1 LLHFL
6 QTSYKDS
13 SLLFYCF
20 AYSSSF
26 STTVKE
32 NAIPDNAQY
41 NTSVLDKQNE
51 ASKKMSKIPVIGFN
65 LYRNMG
71 NSSIPPMNSITEIIM
86 KPLLSLDNRNETD
99 NSSASNERIVTS
111 PSATE
116 DSAAKVNEIPDNV
129 QYNTSVLDKQNEASK
144 KMSKIPV
151 IGFNLYRN
159 MGNSSIPPMN
169 SITDIIMKPLLS
181 LDNRNET
188 DNSSASN
195 ERIVTSPSAT
205 EDSAAKVN
213 ENPDNVQYNTS
224 VLDKQNEASKK
235 MQFINLFLT
244 INIPFHGLL
253 EFDIIRLCFKSCC
266 FIALLILRLLTQEL
280 TFPDRSRNRTKCLM
294 SETVYPATVKEIIP
308 DHPQNR
314 TWPSLNETVYPSA
327 VKENG
332 ISDSTQIKTS
342 VLGKQKE
349 ASKKM
354 HKIPIIRSKLYRTM
368 GNSLVSPMNS
378 LDEVIIK
385 PLHSLDSR
393 DETDNST
400 DMMTPNIPLK
410 KSFTASN
417 ERIVTSSSATEDL
430 AAKENAIPDNTQYNT
445 SVLDKQNEASKKMS
459 KIPDIGVNLYGNMG
473 NSSVPPM
480 NFITEIIMK
489 PLLSLDNRNETVNS
503 SGMMIPNIV
512 LKRSFT
518 ASSERIVTSP
528 PATDDS
534 NDESGAN
541 TTVISS
547 AVSKNENDTSSS
559 ATEGSS
565 EQSEINGTLASYE
578 FSKNESEP
586 LSTLTTSSVKV
597 PDNASAETQV
607 ETNGTELL
615 LNVSNIETETS
626 VPETTDVTEQSDETI
641 ASVEST
647 SVPQE
652 KNETSIYSSTLT
664 TSSAHVPN
672 DASAEAQEETNGT
685 VPLSNIAKNTNETLT
700 SSTISGKVSNNTSA
714 TAEALQNLTYIRL
727 FSGTYFYGF
736 CFANRCAFEC
746 SAVNQWSYWTPCS
759 GVPGKSFEQR
769 MRVIAFLDHD
779 NTSCFMALEMRK
791 CNMVK
796 SVAEC
801 KYSTWNAWSE
811 CTGPCNNRTR
821 TRTREVIWPTSL
833 IRHNCNVQAL
843 SETRSCPSTCLH
855 EFVEKACNQ
864 TAGINGVHGINN
876 TRWYYLCGEKPILAQ
891 CGKNEYFDEQQR
903 RGARFLVDVVHIA
916 QTVQFL
922 NGHQFSPVRIFASTI
937 RQTFLCRLPLGSA
950 DHSFDV
956 LLGTELQSFA
966 KQLVHTSSESV
977 F

>member
-1 LLHFL
+1 
-6 QTSYKDS
+6 
-13 SLLFYCF
+13 
-20 AYSSSF
+20 
-26 STTVKE
+26 
-32 NAIPDNAQY
+32 
-41 NTSVLDKQNE
+41 
-51 ASKKMSKIPVIGFN
+51 
-65 LYRNMG
+65 
-71 NSSIPPMNSITEIIM
+71 
-86 KPLLSLDNRNETD
+86 
-99 NSSASNERIVTS
+99 
-111 PSATE
+111 
-116 DSAAKVNEIPDNV
+116 
-129 QYNTSVLDKQNEASK
+129 
-144 KMSKIPV
+144 
-151 IGFNLYRN
+151 
-159 MGNSSIPPMN
+159 
-169 SITDIIMKPLLS
+169 
-181 LDNRNET
+181 
-188 DNSSASN
+188 
-195 ERIVTSPSAT
+195 
-205 EDSAAKVN
+205 
-213 ENPDNVQYNTS
+213 
-224 VLDKQNEASKK
+224 
-235 MQFINLFLT
+235 
-244 INIPFHGLL
+244 
-253 EFDIIRLCFKSCC
+253 
-266 FIALLILRLLTQEL
+266 
-280 TFPDRSRNRTKCLM
+280 M
-294 SETVYPATVKEIIP
+294 SESVYPATVKEIIP

-445 SVLDKQNEASKKMS
+445 SVLDKKNEASKKML
-459 KIPDIGVNLYGNMG
+459 KIPVIGFNLYGNMG
-473 NSSVPPM
+473 NSSIPPM
-480 NFITEIIMK
+480 NSITEIIMK

-503 SGMMIPNIV
+503 RGMMTPNIV

-528 PATDDS
+528 PATDNS

-578 FSKNESEP
+578 FAKNESEP

-652 KNETSIYSSTLT
+652 KNETSTYSSTLT
-664 TSSAHVPN
+664 TSSAHVPD
-672 DASAEAQEETNGT
+672 DASAEAQEETDGT
-685 VPLSNIAKNTNETLT
+685 VPLSNIAMNTNETLT
-700 SSTISGKVSNNTSA
+700 SSTISGKVSNDTSA
-714 TAEALQNLTYIRL
+714 TVEALQNLTYSRL

-791 CNMVK
+791 CNIVK
-796 SVAEC
+796 SVA
-801 KYSTWNAWSE
+801 
-811 CTGPCNNRTR
+811 
-821 TRTREVIWPTSL
+821 
-833 IRHNCNVQAL
+833 
-843 SETRSCPSTCLH
+843 

-891 CGKNEYFDEQQR
+891 CGKNEYFDEQQKR
-903 RGARFLVDVVHIA
+903 CV
-916 QTVQFL
+916 
-922 NGHQFSPVRIFASTI
+922 STE
-937 RQTFLCRLPLGSA
+937 
-950 DHSFDV
+950 H
-956 LLGTELQSFA
+956 
-966 KQLVHTSSESV
+966 
-977 F
+977 

>member
-1 LLHFL
+1 MIGLCCIFYKLHTRTLVVISELL
-6 QTSYKDS
+6 D
-13 SLLFYCF
+13 
-20 AYSSSF
+20 
-26 STTVKE
+26 
-32 NAIPDNAQY
+32 
-41 NTSVLDKQNE
+41 
-51 ASKKMSKIPVIGFN
+51 
-65 LYRNMG
+65 
-71 NSSIPPMNSITEIIM
+71 
-86 KPLLSLDNRNETD
+86 
-99 NSSASNERIVTS
+99 
-111 PSATE
+111 
-116 DSAAKVNEIPDNV
+116 
-129 QYNTSVLDKQNEASK
+129 
-144 KMSKIPV
+144 
-151 IGFNLYRN
+151 
-159 MGNSSIPPMN
+159 
-169 SITDIIMKPLLS
+169 
-181 LDNRNET
+181 
-188 DNSSASN
+188 
-195 ERIVTSPSAT
+195 
-205 EDSAAKVN
+205 
-213 ENPDNVQYNTS
+213 
-224 VLDKQNEASKK
+224 
-235 MQFINLFLT
+235 
-244 INIPFHGLL
+244 
-253 EFDIIRLCFKSCC
+253 FDIIRLCFKSCC

-314 TWPSLNETVYPSA
+314 TWSSLNETVYPSA

-349 ASKKM
+349 AWKKM

-385 PLHSLDSR
+385 PLLSVDSR
-393 DETDNST
+393 NETDNST

-417 ERIVTSSSATEDL
+417 ERIVTPPSATEDL
-430 AAKENAIPDNTQYNT
+430 AAKENAIPDHTQYNT
-445 SVLDKQNEASKKMS
+445 SVLDKRKEASKKIL
-459 KIPDIGVNLYGNMG
+459 KIPVITSYLHGNMG

-480 NFITEIIMK
+480 NSLAEIMIK
-489 PLLSLDNRNETVNS
+489 PLLSLDKRNETDNS
-503 SGMMIPNIV
+503 TDILTPNIV

-528 PATDDS
+528 PAADDS
-534 NDESGAN
+534 NDESGTNA
-541 TTVISS
+541 TVISS

-597 PDNASAETQV
+597 PDNSSAEKQV

-626 VPETTDVTEQSDETI
+626 VPETTDVTEQSETI

-652 KNETSIYSSTLT
+652 KNETSTYSSTLT
-664 TSSAHVPN
+664 TSSAQVPD
-672 DASAEAQEETNGT
+672 DASAEVQEETNGT
-685 VPLSNIAKNTNETLT
+685 VPLSNIAKNTSETLT
-700 SSTISGKVSNNTSA
+700 SSTISGKVSNDTSA
-714 TAEALQNLTYIRL
+714 TAEALQNLTYSRL
-727 FSGTYFYGF
+727 FSETYFYGF
-736 CFANRCAFEC
+736 CIANRCAFEC

-864 TAGINGVHGINN
+864 TAGINRIHGINN